1 MTKNSYSQFS
11 EDLFLANIFK
21 QKNINKG
28 FFLEFGAW
36 DGKHLSNCRHLY
48 ENGWK
53 GCFIEGNK
61 SRFLDL
67 KKNYIQDNDV
77 ILLNIFVD
85 QDRNTLDDILLKN
98 SISELDLL
106 SIDIDGKDLLILKT
120 LTKIKP
126 KVIVIEFNQNIPFDV
141 IYEDNTEE
149 SIGSSFLAIKNY
161 ANKIGYQLIH
171 ATMSNLIFINREF
184 NKNFFL
190 EMDKEQAFAL
200 LKPTRI
206 AFNYLGEMIFFKGYQ
221 LERKEYFRFPSKKS
235 FITFQPIPKFL
246 RKLTDVNGNGYKLLN
261 ILYSNFIFLL
271 LRPNLFIQRIIKKI
285 LKKDS

>member
-61 SRFLDL
+61 NRFLDL
-67 KKNYIQDNDV
+67 KKNYIHDNDV

-85 QDRNTLDDILLKN
+85 QDRNTLDDILSKN
-98 SISELDLL
+98 SIYELDLL

-120 LTKIKP
+120 LTRIKP
-126 KVIVIEFNQNIPFDV
+126 KVIVIEFNQSIPFDV
-141 IYEDNTEE
+141 SYEDNTEE
-149 SIGSSFLAIKNY
+149 SIGNSFLAIFNY

-171 ATMSNLIFINREF
+171 VTMSNLIFINRDF

-190 EMDKEQAFAL
+190 EIDQNQVFAA
-200 LKPTRI
+200 LKPTRV
-206 AFNYLGEMIFFKGYQ
+206 AFNNYGEMIFFKGYG
-221 LERKEYFRFPSKKS
+221 LDRKEYFRFPSNKS
-235 FITFQPIPKFL
+235 FITFQPIPRFL

-261 ILYSNFIFLL
+261 ILYSNFVFLL
-271 LRPNLFIQRIIKKI
+271 LRPNLFIQRIIKKFF
-285 LKKDS
+285 

>member
-1 MTKNSYSQFS
+1 LIFERILFERQFFS
-11 EDLFLANIFK
+11 
-21 QKNINKG
+21 INKG
-28 FFLEFGAW
+28 FFLEYGAW

-53 GCFIEGNK
+53 GCFVEGNK

-67 KKNYIQDNDV
+67 KKNYIHDNDV

-85 QDRNTLDDILLKN
+85 QEHNTLDNILSKN
-98 SISELDLL
+98 NISELDLL

-190 EMDKEQAFAL
+190 EMDKEQAF
-200 LKPTRI
+200 
-206 AFNYLGEMIFFKGYQ
+206 
-221 LERKEYFRFPSKKS
+221 
-235 FITFQPIPKFL
+235 
-246 RKLTDVNGNGYKLLN
+246 DC
-261 ILYSNFIFLL
+261 
-271 LRPNLFIQRIIKKI
+271 
-285 LKKDS
+285 

>member
-1 MTKNSYSQFS
+1 MTKTSYSQFS

-67 KKNYIQDNDV
+67 KKNYTQDNNV
-77 ILLNIFVD
+77 VLLNVFVD
-85 QDRNTLDDILLKN
+85 QADNTLDKILTQNNIL
-98 SISELDLL
+98 ELDLL
-106 SIDIDGKDLLILKT
+106 SIDIDGKDLLSWKT

-126 KVIVIEFNQNIPFDV
+126 KVIVIEFNHSIPFDV
-141 IYEDNTEE
+141 SYEDDTEE
-149 SIGSSFLAIKNY
+149 SIGNSFLAITKY
-161 ANKIGYQLIH
+161 ANKTGYQLIH
-171 ATMSNLIFINREF
+171 ATTSNLIFINGDF

-190 EMDKEQAFAL
+190 EIDQEQVFNL
-200 LKPTRI
+200 LKPIRVGLN
-206 AFNYLGEMIFFKGYQ
+206 NYGEMIFFRGYQ
-221 LERKEYFRFPSKKS
+221 LERKEYFRFPTKKS
-235 FITFQPIPKFL
+235 YITFQPIPRFL
-246 RKLTDVNGNGYKLLN
+246 RKLNDVNGNGYKLLN

-285 LKKDS
+285 F

>member
-61 SRFLDL
+61 NRFLDL
-67 KKNYIQDNDV
+67 KKNYIHDNDV

-85 QDRNTLDDILLKN
+85 QDRNTLDDILSKN
-98 SISELDLL
+98 SIYELDLL
-106 SIDIDGKDLLILKT
+106 SIDIDGKDLLSLKT
-120 LTKIKP
+120 LTRIKP
-126 KVIVIEFNQNIPFDV
+126 KVIVIEFNQSIPFDV
-141 IYEDNTEE
+141 SYEDNTEE
-149 SIGSSFLAIKNY
+149 SIGNSFLAIFNY

-171 ATMSNLIFINREF
+171 VTMSNLIFINRDF

-190 EMDKEQAFAL
+190 EIDQNQVFAA
-200 LKPTRI
+200 LKPTRV
-206 AFNYLGEMIFFKGYQ
+206 AFNNYGEMIFFKGYG
-221 LERKEYFRFPSKKS
+221 LDRKEYFRFPSNKS
-235 FITFQPIPKFL
+235 FITFQPIPRFL

-261 ILYSNFIFLL
+261 ILYSNFVFLL
-271 LRPNLFIQRIIKKI
+271 LRPNLFIQRIIKKFF
-285 LKKDS
+285 

>member
-1 MTKNSYSQFS
+1 MNKISYSQFS

-67 KKNYIQDNDV
+67 KKNYVNDNDV

-85 QDRNTLDDILLKN
+85 QEHNTLDNILSKN
-98 SISELDLL
+98 NIVELDLL
-106 SIDIDGKDLLILKT
+106 SIDIDGKDLLSWKT
-120 LTKIKP
+120 LTRIKP
-126 KVIVIEFNQNIPFDV
+126 KVIVIEFNQNISFDV
-141 IYEDNTEE
+141 SYEDNTEE
-149 SIGSSFLAIKNY
+149 SIGSSFLAIDNY
-161 ANKIGYQLIH
+161 ANRIGYQLIH
-171 ATMSNLIFINREF
+171 ATMSNLIFINRDF

-190 EMDKEQAFAL
+190 EIDQKQAFTL
-200 LKPTRI
+200 LKPTRV
-206 AFNYLGEMIFFKGYQ
+206 AFNNYG
-221 LERKEYFRFPSKKS
+221 
-235 FITFQPIPKFL
+235 
-246 RKLTDVNGNGYKLLN
+246 
-261 ILYSNFIFLL
+261 
-271 LRPNLFIQRIIKKI
+271 
-285 LKKDS
+285 

>member
-67 KKNYIQDNDV
+67 KKNYIHDNDV

-85 QDRNTLDDILLKN
+85 QDRNTLDDILSKN
-98 SISELDLL
+98 SIYELDLL
-106 SIDIDGKDLLILKT
+106 SIDIDGKDLLSLKT
-120 LTKIKP
+120 LTRIKP
-126 KVIVIEFNQNIPFDV
+126 KVIVIEFNQSIPFDV
-141 IYEDNTEE
+141 SYEDNTEE
-149 SIGSSFLAIKNY
+149 SIGNSFLAIFNY

-171 ATMSNLIFINREF
+171 VTMSNLIFINRDF

-190 EMDKEQAFAL
+190 EIDQNQVFAL
-200 LKPTRI
+200 LKPTRV
-206 AFNYLGEMIFFKGYQ
+206 AFNNYCEMIFFKGYD
-221 LERKEYFRFPSKKS
+221 LDRKEYFRFPSNKS
-235 FITFQPIPKFL
+235 FITFQPIPRFL

-261 ILYSNFIFLL
+261 ILYSNFVFLL
-271 LRPNLFIQRIIKKI
+271 LRPNLFIQRIIKKFF
-285 LKKDS
+285 